1 MENQPDVGP
10 LRRPNRRTRRAA
22 VCDRGRMSDVRLVGG
37 PLDGTEMADPD
48 PDSPDPGV
56 WLVVPGWQARAEYA
70 PMPGGDPGVWWH
82 LGPVWI

>member
-1 MENQPDVGP
+1 MRRSAALAQPADTGSG
-10 LRRPNRRTRRAA
+10 
-22 VCDRGRMSDVRLVGG
+22 VCDRGRMNDVRLVGG

-56 WLVVPGWQARAEYA
+56 WLVVPGWQARAEYG
-70 PMPGGDPGVWWH
+70 PMPGGDPGVWWY